1 MAEPFVGE
9 ISIVAFDFAPPNWA
23 FCDGAT
29 VPRSQYGS
37 LFSLLGT
44 TFGGAGTEF
53 FMLPD
58 MRGLVPFGASSSYP
72 MGVMYGQEQA
82 YITEEG
88 MPSYS
93 HTFYGMNVSG
103 TKNGPGKT
111 GNALLANDDDTNF
124 FASSATNIV
133 QMRPDSVGG
142 VGNGAA
148 HNNIQPSIALNFII
162 ALTGVPP
169 TTQ

>member
-9 ISIVAFDFAPPNWA
+9 ISIASFDFAPRNWA
-23 FCDGAT
+23 FCDGAA

-37 LFSLLGT
+37 LFSVLGT
-44 TFGGAGTEF
+44 TFGGAGTTS

-58 MRGLVPFGASSSYP
+58 MRGRVPFGPSSGYP
-72 MGVMYGQEQA
+72 MGTMRGLEQA
-82 YITEEG
+82 YVTADS
-88 MPSYS
+88 MPSHN

-103 TKNGPGKT
+103 TQNGPGKA
-111 GNALLANDDDTNF
+111 GNALLANDDDTDF
-124 FASSATNIV
+124 FASSATNLV
-133 QMRPDSVGG
+133 QMRPDSVGA

-169 TTQ
+169 TQ